1 VGTRTGLGGTGRVS
15 PVSKTNEQYEHFS
28 RRRSWSKN
36 EEHSPPSPH
45 SGRNKEHIYCELSV
59 EELHC
64 KRLEGMGKKIRPNG
78 EREAR

>member
-1 VGTRTGLGGTGRVS
+1 
-15 PVSKTNEQYEHFS
+15 
-28 RRRSWSKN
+28 
-36 EEHSPPSPH
+36 
-45 SGRNKEHIYCELSV
+45 V